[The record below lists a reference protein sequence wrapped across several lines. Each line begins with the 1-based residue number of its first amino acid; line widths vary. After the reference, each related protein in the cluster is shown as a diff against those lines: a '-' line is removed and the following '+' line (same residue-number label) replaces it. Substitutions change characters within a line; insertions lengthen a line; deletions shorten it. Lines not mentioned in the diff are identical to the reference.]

1 MVQDIRPSTSYNPL
15 FMQWLGVRMPC
26 CMFLCI
32 DSSSILSGFPLVAFC
47 HHQRLKMGF
56 WPRLLLCGVFAVCLS
71 GVAHAEDDEAV
82 EAKEEATPAVETDK
96 IIDGFSAADREKMTD
111 GSEKHE
117 FQAEVSR
124 LMDIIINSLYTDKQV
139 FLRELISNAADALEK
154 ARFHSVQDESFLGD
168 TKDLEVKLEHDAD
181 AKTISIIDTGVG
193 MTKAD
198 LINNLGTVAKSG
210 TTNFLEAMAEG
221 ADANL
226 IGQFGVGFYS
236 AFLVADK
243 VSVTSKCND
252 DPVQHVW
259 ESSADASF
267 VVVDDPRGNTLGRG
281 SRVTLHLKEDAHDY
295 LSEDKLKEMAKKYS
309 QFIQF
314 PIYVKV
320 KKEVDADT
328 EEDDDDKDD
337 DEEEKKDDVE
347 TKDDDEKE
355 EEEEE
360 KKPKKKTVF
369 EWEQVNTQK
378 AIWLRAKEDVTEE
391 EYNEFYKGISK
402 DYLDPLAYTHFNAEG
417 EIEFKSILYLPKK
430 APFDMMDNYWGKKS
444 EVKLYVRRVL
454 VAEKFEDLL
463 PRYLNFVRGIV
474 DSDDLPLNVSREQ
487 LQQNKIMKVISKKL
501 VRKVLELMKKL
512 AKEEDAG
519 DDEDEEKDDEEKEE
533 KEEKKE
539 DSEEKKDKKDEE
551 STWAKFYKEFNKNLK
566 MGCYEDD
573 SNRSKISKLLRF
585 STTKSEDKDI
595 SLDKYLDRMQESQES
610 IYYMSGDNMEV
621 MKKAPAL
628 QVFKKKDIEVLM
640 LSDHLDEPCIQKLAD
655 YEGKKFVS
663 IQKADVKLD
672 ETEEEK
678 KKFSKLKDMYKP
690 LTDWWKEKL
699 TDYTEKGAM
708 KDAGVKIEKVE
719 LSKRLTESPV
729 VVVTSQFGYSAQ
741 QEKIMKAQA
750 FQNKDQM
757 GMMAG
762 RKTLE
767 VNANHPVIVD
777 LLSKVKGDKED
788 ATALDTAQVL
798 FQTALIESGYEIA
811 DPSAL
816 VNRVYRLMS
825 KELGVDPDAPIKEI
839 EVPEEEEE
847 ADEDDK
853 DDSDS
858 EKEDE
863 ESKPEEGEKAEL

>member
-1 MVQDIRPSTSYNPL
+1 M
-15 FMQWLGVRMPC
+15 GVEGQAK
-26 CMFLCI
+26 
-32 DSSSILSGFPLVAFC
+32 S
-47 HHQRLKMGF
+47 
-56 WPRLLLCGVFAVCLS
+56 
-71 GVAHAEDDEAV
+71 DD
-82 EAKEEATPAVETDK
+82 DK
-96 IIDGFSAADREKMTD
+96 VVDGFSNSDREKMAE

-117 FQAEVSR
+117 FQAEVNR

-154 ARFHSVQDESFLGD
+154 ARFHSVQDESFLGE
-168 TKDLEVKLEHDAD
+168 TKDLEVKIEHDPD
-181 AKTISIIDTGVG
+181 AKTISIIDTGIG

-221 ADANL
+221 ADTNL

-267 VVVDDPRGNTLGRG
+267 TVVPDPRGNTLGRG

-295 LSEDKLKEMAKKYS
+295 LSEDKLKEASKKYS

-320 KKEVDADT
+320 KKEVDVEA
-328 EEDDDDKDD
+328 EEDDDDDD
-337 DEEEKKDDVE
+337 KEDEDK
-347 TKDDDEKE
+347 EKE
-355 EEEEE
+355 DEEE

-391 EYNEFYKGISK
+391 EYNEFYKGIPK

-417 EIEFKSILYLPKK
+417 EIEFKSILFLPKK
-430 APFDMMDNYWGKKS
+430 APFDMMDNYWTKKS
-444 EVKLYVRRVL
+444 EVELYVRRVL
-454 VAEKFEDLL
+454 VAEKFEELL
-463 PRYLNFVRGIV
+463 PRYLNFVRGVV

-512 AKEEDAG
+512 AKEG
-519 DDEDEEKDDEEKEE
+519 DGDEEDEDEEKDEEKADG
-533 KEEKKE
+533 EKK
-539 DSEEKKDKKDEE
+539 EEKKDKKDEE
-551 STWAKFYKEFNKNLK
+551 STWLKFWKEFNKNLK

-573 SNRSKISKLLRF
+573 SNRSKLSKLLLF
-585 STTKSEDKDI
+585 ISTKSDGKEI
-595 SLDKYLDRMQESQES
+595 NLDKYLDRMQESQES
-610 IYYMSGDNMEV
+610 IYYMSGESLDV
-621 MKKAPAL
+621 MQKAPAL
-628 QVFKKKDIEVLM
+628 QIFKKKDIEVLM
-640 LSDHLDEPCIQKLAD
+640 LADHLDEPCIQKLAD

-678 KKFSKLKDMYKP
+678 KRFTKLKDMYKP
-690 LTDWWKEKL
+690 LTDWWKDKL
-699 TDYTEKGAM
+699 TDLTEKGAM

-719 LSKRLTESPV
+719 VSKRLTESPV

-741 QEKIMKAQA
+741 QEKVMKAQS
-750 FQNKDQM
+750 FQNKDQVS
-757 GMMAG
+757 MMSG

-767 VNANHPVIVD
+767 VNPNHPVIVD
-777 LLSKVKGDKED
+777 LLSKVKADKED
-788 ATALDTAQVL
+788 KASVDTAQVL

-825 KELGVDPDAPIKEI
+825 KELGVDPDAPLKEV
-839 EVPEEEEE
+839 EVPEGEEEEE
-847 ADEDDK
+847 AEEEEDK
-853 DDSDS
+853 DDDSDDA
-858 EKEDE
+858 EEKDEKKED
-863 ESKPEEGEKAEL
+863 L